1 MLLEWFTFYGDR
13 CDAAEQTQHCCF
25 FSPTKALYFSERN
38 AAFPL
43 FHIKTVEDAVVF
55 TCMTFAKTF
64 DIRPVTIT
72 KTLSVGWCFVQEIIA
87 INNITVILRPTL
99 CHWCN
104 DNILATGTVFGNPQT
119 TTRVTNGDFPSR
131 VKQLIPEHDL
141 WRRVTPEATT
151 PAFSPWHVFL
161 S

>member
-1 MLLEWFTFYGDR
+1 MASQKSGFSGMSELLVGRLAVW
-13 CDAAEQTQHCCF
+13 
-25 FSPTKALYFSERN
+25 L
-38 AAFPL
+38 FPRSNIPH
-43 FHIKTVEDAVVF
+43 HIKTVEDAVVF

-72 KTLSVGWCFVQEIIA
+72 KTLFVGWCFVQEIIA

-131 VKQLIPEHDL
+131 VKQLIREHDL
-141 WRRVTPEATT
+141 WRRATPEATT